1 MKYWAAFAVMTIAV
15 VISMYFIQRKQ
26 IDFKDKK
33 LYLNILITLIL
44 FILNFEITML
54 SFRIIMNVLIYIILS
69 KLLFKCVWREA
80 FLLGI
85 LILFINVIAEIIY
98 ALLSYKMINL
108 ELFIFNDS
116 LKVFVDNLFIG
127 LILIIFCIVF
137 GKIKMYNKISKFFYK
152 ITDMKIVVFSL
163 FLVVSFNFFIWI
175 SFFTVRNIYD
185 NGVLPFIGSM
195 ISIFSSILV
204 FVYLKTNSSYKEV
217 SEKYDLSLKSIEEYE
232 KMIDN
237 SKLNNHETRNQ
248 FMTIRNMS
256 KNKQI
261 TNYIDTLLDNKIN
274 DNEQLLSEV
283 SRLPRGGIRG
293 LIYSKL
299 LDMQEKKINY
309 NLLIDKKISITKF
322 SKIENNLIVD
332 ICKILGV
339 FLDNAIEAVDLLKEK
354 DIVIEIYA
362 DKKDIIFSITNNFDG
377 KLELEELSTTKYS
390 TKGKGRGYG
399 LSLVKD
405 IINKSNKLENS
416 TEIYEDNF
424 TQNLKIKM

>member
-1 MKYWAAFAVMTIAV
+1 MKYWAAFAVISIAIINSLYLV
-15 VISMYFIQRKQ
+15 QSEKIKL
-26 IDFKDKK
+26 KDKK
-33 LYLNILITLIL
+33 IYTSICICLLLLVVNFELSAPSFRIITNILIYIFLAWLNFKNDMKKSLLLGIFIMIINIFSEFIYVLCSMPIINHRL
-44 FILNFEITML
+44 FILNDV
-54 SFRIIMNVLIYIILS
+54 VL
-69 KLLFKCVWREA
+69 
-80 FLLGI
+80 
-85 LILFINVIAEIIY
+85 
-98 ALLSYKMINL
+98 
-108 ELFIFNDS
+108 
-116 LKVFVDNLFIG
+116 VFVQNLFIG
-127 LILIIFCIVF
+127 FIMIVISFFIGRKGLYNRLI
-137 GKIKMYNKISKFFYK
+137 KSISKINSK
-152 ITDMKIVVFSL
+152 QIIVFSL
-163 FLVVSFNFFIWI
+163 LSIVLFNFFIWI
-175 SFFTVRNIYD
+175 TYFVSKSLYNNGLFT
-185 NGVLPFIGSM
+185 LAGSA
-195 ISIFSSILV
+195 ISIFCAMFL

-248 FMTIRNMS
+248 FLTIRNMS

-274 DNEQLLSEV
+274 DNDQLLSEV

-293 LIYSKL
+293 LVYSKL

-322 SKIENNLIVD
+322 SKIEDNLIVD

-339 FLDNAIEAVDLLKEK
+339 FLDNAIEAVELLKEK

-362 DKKDIIFSITNNFDG
+362 DKKDIIFSITNNFEG
-377 KLELEELSTTKYS
+377 KLELDELSTTKYS

-405 IINKSNKLENS
+405 IIDKSNKLENS

>member
-1 MKYWAAFAVMTIAV
+1 MKYWAAFAVMSVAAI
-15 VISMYFIQRKQ
+15 ISLYFIQEKRVN
-26 IDFKDKK
+26 FRSKK
-33 LYLNILITLIL
+33 MYLAMILSGILLIFNYEISMTSHRIINNIIIYIL
-44 FILNFEITML
+44 LAFCIFRPTIKNSFILG
-54 SFRIIMNVLIYIILS
+54 VL
-69 KLLFKCVWREA
+69 
-80 FLLGI
+80 
-85 LILFINVIAEIIY
+85 
-98 ALLSYKMINL
+98 
-108 ELFIFNDS
+108 
-116 LKVFVDNLFIG
+116 
-127 LILIIFCIVF
+127 LILINILAEFIYVLASLPIIKHQSFMLNDKILVF
-137 GKIKMYNKISKFFYK
+137 VQNSIIGIIMMVISYFIGRSKWYYKLLNKINKISSRK
-152 ITDMKIVVFSL
+152 ILIFLTLSIVL
-163 FLVVSFNFFIWI
+163 FNFFMWI
-175 SFFTVRNIYD
+175 TFFVSQNLYNNDLFTLV
-185 NGVLPFIGSM
+185 GSA
-195 ISIFSSILV
+195 ISIFCAMFL

-322 SKIENNLIVD
+322 SKIEDNLIVD

-339 FLDNAIEAVDLLKEK
+339 FLDNAIEAVELLKEK

-362 DKKDIIFSITNNFDG
+362 DKKDIVFSITNNFEG
-377 KLELEELSTTKYS
+377 KLELDELSTTKYS

-399 LSLVKD
+399 LSLVRD

-416 TEIYEDNF
+416 TEIFEDNF
-424 TQNLKIKM
+424 TQNIKIKM

>member
-1 MKYWAAFAVMTIAV
+1 MKYWAAFAVMDIAV
-15 VISMYFIQRKQ
+15 IVSMHLIKRDKLALNN
-26 IDFKDKK
+26 KK
-33 LYLNILITLIL
+33 LYFKAFIGLVL
-44 FILNFEITML
+44 FVLNFEFMPE
-54 SFRIIMNVLIYIILS
+54 SFRIIGNILLYIFLVYIVLKKNLKETFIMGLVIYFLTLVSEILYVLLSMPIITQE
-69 KLLFKCVWREA
+69 LFVLEN
-80 FLLGI
+80 FLLVFMQNLFVGLIQI
-85 LILFINVIAEIIY
+85 LISYFIMMKD
-98 ALLSYKMINL
+98 L
-108 ELFIFNDS
+108 
-116 LKVFVDNLFIG
+116 
-127 LILIIFCIVF
+127 
-137 GKIKMYNKISKFFYK
+137 YNKLINAINKIRSKQ
-152 ITDMKIVVFSL
+152 IVVFSL
-163 FLVVSFNFFIWI
+163 LLVVLFNFFIWI
-175 SFFTVRNIYD
+175 TYFVSKNLYNNGLFTLV
-185 NGVLPFIGSM
+185 GSS
-195 ISIFSSILV
+195 ISIFSAIFL
-204 FVYLKTNSSYKEV
+204 FIYLKTNSSYKEV

-256 KNKQI
+256 KNKKI

-322 SKIENNLIVD
+322 SKIEDNLIVD

-339 FLDNAIEAVDLLKEK
+339 FLDNAIEAVESLNEK
-354 DIVIEIYA
+354 DIIIDIYA
-362 DKKDIIFSITNNFDG
+362 DKKDIVFAITNNFIG
-377 KLELEELSTTKYS
+377 ELEINELSTTKYS
-390 TKGKGRGYG
+390 TKGNGRGYG

-424 TQNLKIKM
+424 TQILKIKM

>member
-1 MKYWAAFAVMTIAV
+1 MKYWAAFAVMSVAV
-15 VISMYFIQRKQ
+15 VFSIYLSQNKRLDLKSKSMYLQ
-26 IDFKDKK
+26 I
-33 LYLNILITLIL
+33 LLGLML
-44 FILNFEITML
+44 FILNYEMAPE
-54 SFRIIMNVLIYIILS
+54 SFRIIFNIALCIFLS
-69 KLLFKCVWREA
+69 HICLPKKLKESCI
-80 FLLGI
+80 LGI
-85 LILFINVIAEIIY
+85 LVYFVTLVSEIFYVILSLPIVSQKIF
-98 ALLSYKMINL
+98 ML
-108 ELFIFNDS
+108 ENYWL
-116 LKVFVDNLFIG
+116 VFVQNMFVGFIQV
-127 LILIIFCIVF
+127 LISYYI
-137 GKIKMYNKISKFFYK
+137 GKKDWYAKLVDATNKIRSKQ
-152 ITDMKIVVFSL
+152 IVVFSL
-163 FLVVSFNFFIWI
+163 LLVVLFNFFIWI
-175 SFFTVRNIYD
+175 TYFASKNLYNNGLFTLV
-185 NGVLPFIGSM
+185 GSS
-195 ISIFSSILV
+195 ISIFSAIFL
-204 FVYLKTNSSYKEV
+204 FIYLKTNSSYKEV

-232 KMIDN
+232 RMIDN

-256 KNKQI
+256 KNKKI

-283 SRLPRGGIRG
+283 SRLPKGGIRG
-293 LIYSKL
+293 LVYSKL

-322 SKIENNLIVD
+322 SKIEDNLIVD

-339 FLDNAIEAVDLLKEK
+339 FLDNAIEAVELLKEK

-362 DKKDIIFSITNNFDG
+362 DKKDIVFSITNNFEE
-377 KLELEELSTTKYS
+377 KLELDELSTTKYS

-399 LSLVKD
+399 LSLVKG

>member
-1 MKYWAAFAVMTIAV
+1 MKYWAAFAVISIAIINSLYLV
-15 VISMYFIQRKQ
+15 QSEKIKL
-26 IDFKDKK
+26 KDKK
-33 LYLNILITLIL
+33 IYTSICICLLLLVVNFELSAPSFRIITNILIYIFLAWLNFKNDMKKSLLLGIFIMIINIFSEFIYVLCSMPIINHRL
-44 FILNFEITML
+44 FILNDV
-54 SFRIIMNVLIYIILS
+54 VL
-69 KLLFKCVWREA
+69 
-80 FLLGI
+80 
-85 LILFINVIAEIIY
+85 
-98 ALLSYKMINL
+98 
-108 ELFIFNDS
+108 
-116 LKVFVDNLFIG
+116 VFVQNLFIG
-127 LILIIFCIVF
+127 FIMIVISFFIGRKGLYNRLI
-137 GKIKMYNKISKFFYK
+137 KSISKINSK
-152 ITDMKIVVFSL
+152 QIIVFSL
-163 FLVVSFNFFIWI
+163 LSIVLFNSFIWI
-175 SFFTVRNIYD
+175 TYFVSKSLYNNGLFT
-185 NGVLPFIGSM
+185 LAGSA
-195 ISIFSSILV
+195 ISIFCAMFL

-248 FMTIRNMS
+248 FLTIRNMS

-274 DNEQLLSEV
+274 DNDQLLSEV

-293 LIYSKL
+293 LVYSKL

-322 SKIENNLIVD
+322 SKIEDNLIVD

-339 FLDNAIEAVDLLKEK
+339 FLDNAIEAVELLKEK

-362 DKKDIIFSITNNFDG
+362 DKKDIIFSITNNFEG
-377 KLELEELSTTKYS
+377 KLELDELSTTKYS
-390 TKGKGRGYG
+390 TKSKGRGYG

-405 IINKSNKLENS
+405 IIDKSNKLENS